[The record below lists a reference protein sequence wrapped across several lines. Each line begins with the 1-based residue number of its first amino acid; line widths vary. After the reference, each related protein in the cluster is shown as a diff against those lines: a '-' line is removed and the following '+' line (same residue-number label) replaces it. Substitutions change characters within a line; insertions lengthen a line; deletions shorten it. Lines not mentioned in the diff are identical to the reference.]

1 MYLLFVVDGDGLG
14 KIVVLFILAKTVIE
28 AIDNI
33 FKKYDEAWSKTH
45 VIMSDKYLNKRDAF
59 SSYFS

>member
-14 KIVVLFILAKTVIE
+14 EIVVLFILAKTVIE
-28 AIDNI
+28 AIVNV

-45 VIMSDKYLNKRDAF
+45 VIMSDKYFNKRDAF